1 MKKILSLLL
10 VLVLVL
16 GLCACGGGG
25 SKTPKGLTVGYG
37 RADITPKL
45 SVGLHGYGDVGKRM
59 SKGVLNKLYATCI
72 ALTDETGNTILLYTV
87 DLIGLR
93 PSLMEKFRPGV
104 VEATGVP
111 ADNIFAAGTH
121 THSGPSPDAGGTYWD
136 EEFAPAMIEAAKAAM
151 ADRAPFQVKAGKTYT
166 EGMNFVR
173 HYTTTSGTVI
183 GDNFGSVKESGERT
197 GHTTQA
203 DNEMQLIHFVREDK
217 KDIIMVNWQ
226 AHAKTAST
234 GDTAEGRA
242 TREMLSSDYI
252 GSCRDYLEGKND
264 DLLFAFFLGAAGNLN
279 TYSKI
284 KSENATSPMQYD
296 QFGQKL
302 AGYIEEAMP
311 NLTDRGQPQVK
322 NAATSYPAKQPT
334 GGTTDFEVRAAVFGE
349 IGFVAVPYEMFDTEG
364 MTIKKESPCDVTF
377 VMTVANGHVGYMP
390 SDYAFDY
397 INCYEVRA
405 SRYVRGT
412 TEGFVKVLLENLNT
426 LAGK

>member
-1 MKKILSLLL
+1 MKKLLSLIL

-16 GLCACGGGG
+16 GLCACGGG

-37 RADITPKL
+37 RADITPKF

-93 PSLMEKFRPGV
+93 PTLMEKFRPAV

-111 ADNIFAAGTH
+111 AENIFAAGTH
-121 THSGPSPDAGGTYWD
+121 THSGPSPDSGGTYWT
-136 EEFAPAMIEAAKAAM
+136 EQFAPAMVEAAKAAM
-151 ADRAPFQVKAGKTYT
+151 EDRAPFQVKAGKTYT

-183 GDNFGSVKESGERT
+183 GDNFGSVKESGEYT

-217 KDIIMVNWQ
+217 KDILMVNWQ
-226 AHAKTAST
+226 AHPKTAST
-234 GDTAEGRA
+234 ASSAEGRA
-242 TREMLSSDYI
+242 TREMLSSDYV

-264 DLLFAFFLGAAGNLN
+264 DLLFAFYLGAAGNLN
-279 TYSKI
+279 TYSSI
-284 KSENATSPMQYD
+284 KSENVTSPMKYD
-296 QFGQKL
+296 AFGEKL
-302 AGYIEEAMP
+302 AGYIEEALP
-311 NLTDRGQPQVK
+311 TLTDRGQPQLK
-322 NAATSYPAKQPT
+322 NAATSYTAEQPN
-334 GGTTDFEVRAAVFGE
+334 GVTTDFEVRAAVFGDL
-349 IGFVAVPYEMFDTEG
+349 GFVTVPYEMFDTEG

-397 INCYEVRA
+397 IDCYEVRS

-412 TEGFVKVLLENLNT
+412 TEGFVEVLLENLNT